1 MSFNRIFH
9 FIMALVWVYTIY
21 LLASM
26 QGMLAMYVMAGGMLV
41 ESVYAM
47 ISNGYSWSKW
57 TWLVILWV
65 F

>member
-1 MSFNRIFH
+1 MTFNRIFH

-41 ESVYAM
+41 ESVYSM
-47 ISNGYSWSKW
+47 ISNGKGC
-57 TWLVILWV
+57 
-65 F
+65 